1 MKHTQGEWIVKNH
14 AQFSNIKNI
23 IVKDVNILSIT
34 NQRASDIESEA
45 NAALIAAAPE
55 LLKMCIATLEDL
67 QSGEIDNTDTKQMAI
82 ENLINAINKA
92 TKTN

>member
-55 LLKMCIATLEDL
+55 LLKIEVTSLICDSLSCKFILEL
-67 QSGEIDNTDTKQMAI
+67 LNI
-82 ENLINAINKA
+82 LFL
-92 TKTN
+92 